1 LAKKRQQ
8 PVEPETI
15 VPLEPEV
22 VVVPQ
27 TINQERDPFGRRH
40 GLMTPE
46 YMAFLKKGEILP
58 IMKEIRRRP
67 DLSDTYDTV
76 LELLL
81 ADEEIDLPPLDLIRV
96 ALHTM
101 RELQLITWEFRHEDI
116 GTLPESHPK
125 LANAIQRAVAQ
136 MDSLKQ
142 EYRRKAQ
149 QGGLFEQMGRHMT
162 SLKLEVQFEE
172 QGHDSD
178 LQKIKDAFK
187 TTEDEKDE

>member
-1 LAKKRQQ
+1 LTKKKQQTETLA
-8 PVEPETI
+8 
-15 VPLEPEV
+15 PLEPEIV
-22 VVVPQ
+22 RVPQ
-27 TINQERDPFGRRH
+27 TINQERDQFGRRH

-46 YMAFLKKGEILP
+46 YMAFIKKGEILP
-58 IMKEIRRRP
+58 IMKEIRRRK
-67 DLSDTYDTV
+67 DLGDTYDFV

-101 RELQLITWEFRHEDI
+101 RELQLITWEFKFEDV
-116 GTLPESHPK
+116 GGLPESHPK

-136 MDSLKQ
+136 MDALKQ

-172 QGHDSD
+172 NPHDAE
-178 LQKIKDAFK
+178 LKKIKDAFK
-187 TTEDEKDE
+187 TAEDAPDE